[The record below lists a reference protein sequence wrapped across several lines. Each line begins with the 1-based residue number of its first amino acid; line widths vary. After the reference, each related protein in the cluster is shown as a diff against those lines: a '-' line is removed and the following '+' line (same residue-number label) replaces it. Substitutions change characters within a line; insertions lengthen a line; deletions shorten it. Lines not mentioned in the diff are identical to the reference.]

1 MITIQ
6 QVATMSR
13 DQLREL
19 LPRLHEQHDAIAYKE
34 REELYR
40 PYAYSQ
46 TLPVH
51 PKFPW
56 PDLPT
61 DKHVIDV
68 MIISC
73 LERIG
78 ADVLHIS
85 EVMEEYLTT
94 LETQATLN
102 EGGPTISGGN
112 DAT

>member
-19 LPRLHEQHDAIAYKE
+19 LPRLHEQHDAIAYQDKE
-34 REELYR
+34 VFYR
-40 PYAYSQ
+40 AYAYSQ

-61 DKHVIDV
+61 DKHQIDV

-94 LETQATLN
+94 LETRATLN
-102 EGGPTISGGN
+102 EGGPQHLTEEQ
-112 DAT
+112 